1 MQIYEREI
9 EAAGLDVD
17 EVKRVARGLE
27 RYAKQAQAMGM
38 IIFGGSGS
46 GSLRARDDQEQCLV
60 VADIGGQFDGG
71 EGATQPD
78 ADGLMR
84 GE

>member
-1 MQIYEREI
+1 MHIYEREI
-9 EAAGLDVD
+9 EAAGLDAD
-17 EVKRVARGLE
+17 EVKRIARGLE
-27 RYAKQAQAMGM
+27 RYAKQAQAMGL

-60 VADIGGQFDGG
+60 LASIGGQWDGG
-71 EGATQPD
+71 DGAAAPD

>member
-1 MQIYEREI
+1 MRIYEREI
-9 EAAGLDVD
+9 GAAGLDVE
-17 EVKRVARGLE
+17 EVKRIARGLD
-27 RYAKQAQAMGM
+27 RYARQAQAMGM
-38 IIFGGSGS
+38 IVFGGSGS

-60 VADIGGQFDGG
+60 LADIDGTFDGG
-71 EGATQPD
+71 DGSYGPD

>member
-1 MQIYEREI
+1 MHVYEREV
-9 EAAGLDVD
+9 EAAGLDVE
-17 EVKRVARGLE
+17 EVKRIARGLE

-38 IIFGGSGS
+38 IVFGGSGS
-46 GSLRARDDQEQCLV
+46 GSLRARDGQEQCLV
-60 VADIGGQFDGG
+60 LAHIGGHWDGG
-71 EGATQPD
+71 DGAAQED